1 MEKIRLLLV
10 DDHKLLTD
18 AWTQLFNSDPRF
30 NVIAVANRGDEAIP
44 LIEKFHP
51 HIAIVDIA
59 MTPIDGF
66 ELTRQI
72 GLIFPA
78 IKVIGLSIYR
88 MKVYL
93 QRMLAAG
100 ARGYVT
106 KNSSKEELFAAV
118 CKVNSGFTYIC
129 RDVFDDSDYEP
140 FGKAES
146 VDKAV
151 NRLTRKE
158 LDIITFLKQGLSSH
172 QIADRIK
179 VSRKTVEV
187 HRYNIMKKLHVNN
200 VATLVNMANSRGL

>member
-1 MEKIRLLLV
+1 MDKIRLLLV

-18 AWTQLFNSDPRF
+18 AWTQLFNSDSRF
-30 NVIAVANRGDEAIP
+30 NVIAAANRVDQAIP

-51 HIAIVDIA
+51 DIALVDIA
-59 MTPIDGF
+59 MTPIDGI

-72 GLIFPA
+72 GLAFPSL
-78 IKVIGLSIYR
+78 KVIGLSIYR
-88 MKVYL
+88 MRAYL
-93 QRMLAAG
+93 KRMLAVG

-106 KNSSKEELFAAV
+106 KNSSKEELFTAV

-129 RDVFDDSDYEP
+129 RDIFDDSDYKH

-146 VDKAV
+146 VEVAV
-151 NRLTRKE
+151 NKLTRKE
-158 LDIITFLKQGLSSH
+158 LDIISFLKQGLSSH